1 MNVDSTLMPELAEGA
16 VAGETAA
23 ANATAAEAGE
33 TAAPGALP
41 SRYAR
46 IDEAGRCVE
55 FIDFPPYG
63 VFPPS
68 IRWQQV
74 PEALVSVIDGDWRYD
89 DEHQA
94 FVPCSLDGLKAKRK
108 REATRRRQAIESA
121 GITLPDGVRI
131 ATAKDDQDRLSA
143 AIDNMGRYGLQRID
157 FKADSGWIT
166 LSLPEL
172 TALGAA
178 VAAHVQ
184 ACFSAERHHHEVL
197 DALESTEAVLGYD
210 LDQGWPQVDLSAS
223 ERA

>member
-1 MNVDSTLMPELAEGA
+1 MNVDSTLMPELADGA
-16 VAGETAA
+16 VAF
-23 ANATAAEAGE
+23 ATAAEAVE
-33 TAAPGALP
+33 AAAPGTLHP
-41 SRYAR
+41 RYAR
-46 IDEAGRCVE
+46 LDEAGHCVE
-55 FIDFPPYG
+55 FIDFTPYG

-68 IRWQQV
+68 IRWQPV

-94 FVPCSLDGLKAKRK
+94 FVPRSLAGLKAKRK

-121 GITLPDGVRI
+121 GLTLPGGVRI

-143 AIDNMGRYGLQRID
+143 VIAHMERYGLQRID
-157 FKADSGWIT
+157 FKADSGWVP
-166 LSLPEL
+166 LSLPEV

-178 VAAHVQ
+178 VVAHVQ

-210 LDQGWPQVDLSAS
+210 LEQGWPQVDLSAS